1 MRVVLYLCLW
11 PVFAFPQTKLVAVG
25 EIGNANLPAQRIGA
39 DDLISISVYDSPELT
54 RTVRVGAAGDIN
66 LPMMKNPVRA
76 AGLLPNELEKNIAT
90 ALKTEQI
97 LVDPMVTV
105 TVVEYRSRPISVT
118 GAVRK
123 SITFQAYGG
132 VTLREAL
139 TRAEGLTP
147 EAGPDILITRPGKN
161 ENGVIGPRLTER
173 VAVRALIEA
182 NDPSAN
188 MPLSGGEEISV
199 PEAGRVYIAGNV
211 KKPGVFPMKD
221 LSGITILKLVAMAE
235 GLAPYYGKE
244 AFIYRREAGGNAKD
258 EIPVALQK
266 IIDRKSPD
274 VVLQSDDIVYITDA
288 KGRRLTAT
296 ALEKIV
302 GFGGSTASGVLIWGR

>member
-1 MRVVLYLCLW
+1 MRVVLFLCMWSTIALSQ
-11 PVFAFPQTKLVAVG
+11 AKLVAVG

-54 RTVRVGAAGDIN
+54 RTIRVGATGDIN
-66 LPMMKNPVRA
+66 LPMMKNPVHA
-76 AGLLPNELEKNIAT
+76 VGLLPNELEKRIAT

-118 GAVRK
+118 GAVRR

-161 ENGVIGPRLTER
+161 ENGVAGPRLTER
-173 VAVRALIEA
+173 VAVRALIERG
-182 NDPSAN
+182 DFSTG
-188 MPLSGGEEISV
+188 SGPGLHRRECEEARCFPDERFVWNYDS
-199 PEAGRVYIAGNV
+199 EAGSHGRGACTLLWQGSLHLQAGSRW
-211 KKPGVFPMKD
+211 KC
-221 LSGITILKLVAMAE
+221 E
-235 GLAPYYGKE
+235 G
-244 AFIYRREAGGNAKD
+244 
-258 EIPVALQK
+258 
-266 IIDRKSPD
+266 
-274 VVLQSDDIVYITDA
+274 
-288 KGRRLTAT
+288 
-296 ALEKIV
+296 
-302 GFGGSTASGVLIWGR
+302 

>member
-1 MRVVLYLCLW
+1 MVESR
-11 PVFAFPQTKLVAVG
+11 
-25 EIGNANLPAQRIGA
+25 LPAQHIGA

-54 RTVRVGAAGDIN
+54 RTIRVGATGEIN
-66 LPMMKNPVRA
+66 LPMMKNPVKA
-76 AGLLPNELEKNIAT
+76 AGLLPNELEKQIAL

-118 GAVRK
+118 GAVRR

-132 VTLREAL
+132 VTLREAI

-147 EAGPDILITRPGKN
+147 EAGPDILITRPAKTVDGT
-161 ENGVIGPRLTER
+161 GPRLTER
-173 VAVRALIEA
+173 IAVRALIEA

-235 GLAPYYGKE
+235 GLAPFYGKE
-244 AFIYRREAGGNAKD
+244 AFIYRREAGGSAKN

-302 GFGGSTASGVLIWGR
+302 GFGASTGSGVLIWGR